1 MVAAVLAI
9 GITLHLSPRIEPMGD
24 SFLFAAVV
32 ISAWYG
38 GLGPGLLATAL
49 TTLAANAILT
59 PPIGLVALDAQDILR
74 LASFAAVAAFTS
86 VLSSMLITSRE
97 AFRTLL
103 EAAPLAVVALDRRGI
118 VTIWNA
124 EAERLFGWSAAE
136 VVGARTPL
144 LLPDQQEEFRRLL
157 QRAHAGQSATAA
169 EMRLSRRDG
178 TLFPASISVAPVRG
192 PRRDVIRVIC
202 LIEDVTLRKQAQEA
216 IEALNAEMREADAAK
231 NRFLAILAHELRNL
245 LSPVLTALQ
254 AVRLH
259 APDDPRIQRSLDVA
273 TRSINTQS
281 RLVTDLL
288 DLSRI
293 AQGRMEFE
301 REPVELDDLVTTV
314 AEGQR
319 EPMERAGLTLE
330 VQTTPGLR
338 TLGDAGR
345 LQQALLNLLS
355 NATKFTPPGGEV
367 RVTLQR
373 EGAEAHI
380 VVADTGIG
388 MDEATMRHAFDLFRQ
403 GEAAASTGMGLGI
416 GLALVRSI
424 TEHHGG
430 RVWAESEGPG
440 QGSRFT
446 LALPLLAAATT
457 SA

>member
-1 MVAAVLAI
+1 
-9 GITLHLSPRIEPMGD
+9 
-24 SFLFAAVV
+24 
-32 ISAWYG
+32 
-38 GLGPGLLATAL
+38 
-49 TTLAANAILT
+49 
-59 PPIGLVALDAQDILR
+59 
-74 LASFAAVAAFTS
+74 
-86 VLSSMLITSRE
+86 
-97 AFRTLL
+97 
-103 EAAPLAVVALDRRGI
+103 
-118 VTIWNA
+118 
-124 EAERLFGWSAAE
+124 
-136 VVGARTPL
+136 
-144 LLPDQQEEFRRLL
+144 
-157 QRAHAGQSATAA
+157 
-169 EMRLSRRDG
+169 
-178 TLFPASISVAPVRG
+178 
-192 PRRDVIRVIC
+192 
-202 LIEDVTLRKQAQEA
+202 
-216 IEALNAEMREADAAK
+216 MREADAAK

-403 GEAAASTGMGLGI
+403 GGRRQHGNGAGHRAGAGALDHRAPRWSGLGRERRTRPGKPLHPGAAAARGRHHLGLTGRPKAPGSQS
-416 GLALVRSI
+416 ASCYWPRVSRRSASI
-424 TEHHGG
+424 
-430 RVWAESEGPG
+430 RRA
-440 QGSRFT
+440 R
-446 LALPLLAAATT
+446 
-457 SA
+457 

>member
-157 QRAHAGQSATAA
+157 QRAHAGQSVTAA
-169 EMRLSRRDG
+169 EICLSRRDG

-216 IEALNAEMREADAAK
+216 IEALNAEVREADAAK